1 MLGSLYVQ
9 EVVSWAHFD
18 KEFRMRTGT
27 VRLKGK
33 KPLLMDAMSS
43 ATMDGL
49 ETGVRPPEVKD
60 RPATEKC
67 APKIYRH
74 PDTGRI
80 GLPVE
85 LFFACLKQAG
95 RKVKNGRYN
104 ISTATG
110 TTLYGML
117 DLKEDF
123 LPLLNIPEKVK
134 PESKEEGKY
143 WKVDRRR
150 GIGKQAKTPTAVAV
164 IRPAFAEWEFEVTVE
179 YDEKKINGE
188 TVKRL
193 FQEAGSGQGL
203 CGFRPNC
210 GGPFGRF
217 ELVHWPAELDS
228 NPADVV
234 PEEDEAEATDPSLVE
249 DNGELVG
256 AGSKSERF

>member
-1 MLGSLYVQ
+1 
-9 EVVSWAHFD
+9 
-18 KEFRMRTGT
+18 
-27 VRLKGK
+27 
-33 KPLLMDAMSS
+33 MDS
-43 ATMDGL
+43 L

-60 RPATEKC
+60 RPAVEKC

-80 GLPVE
+80 GIPAEV
-85 LFFACLKQAG
+85 FYACLKQAG

-110 TTLYGML
+110 STIFGML
-117 DLKEDF
+117 EIKEDF
-123 LPLLNIPEKVK
+123 LLLLNIPEKVK
-134 PESKEEGKY
+134 PESKEEAKY

-164 IRPAFAEWEFEVTVE
+164 IRPAFAEWEFEVTIE
-179 YDEKKINGE
+179 YNEKKVNGE

-193 FQEAGSGQGL
+193 FEEAGSGQGL

-217 ELVHWPAELDS
+217 EVVLWPTSLDS
-228 NPADVV
+228 NPEDVV
-234 PEEDEAEATDPSLVE
+234 PEEDEAEAADPSLAE

-256 AGSKSERF
+256 AGAKSERF

>member
-1 MLGSLYVQ
+1 
-9 EVVSWAHFD
+9 
-18 KEFRMRTGT
+18 MRKGI

-33 KPLLMDAMSS
+33 KPLLMDRMSE

-49 ETGVRPPEVKD
+49 ETGIRAPEVKD
-60 RPATEKC
+60 RPAAEKC

-85 LFFACLKQAG
+85 LVLACLKQAG

-104 ISTATG
+104 ISNATS

-117 DLKEDF
+117 EIVEDF

-134 PESKEEGKY
+134 PESKEEAKY

-164 IRPAFAEWEFEVTVE
+164 IRPAFAEWEFEITIE
-179 YDEKKINGE
+179 YNEKKINGE

-193 FQEAGSGQGL
+193 LEEAGSGQGL

-217 ELVHWPAELDS
+217 ELVLWPASLDS
-228 NPADVV
+228 KAEDVE
-234 PEEDEAEATDPSLVE
+234 PEEDEAEATDPSLAE
-249 DNGELVG
+249 SNGELVG
-256 AGSKSERF
+256 AGAGDDRL